1 MLWQAVNVVNK
12 IGKNNL
18 IFMADIFK
26 FGYWEIRWIVGSAS
40 TIFQA
45 A

>member
-1 MLWQAVNVVNK
+1 MVNK

-18 IFMADIFK
+18 RFMADIFK
-26 FGYWEIRWIVGSAS
+26 FGYRKIRWIVGSAS